1 MLSRFHGNLLFG
13 FRSLIAPKR
22 GFVLGMYQMCSWLVL
37 ATHYTLMATHY
48 MLIFL
53 VYKWNFL
60 PVGVFLFL
68 IDSRSKML
76 SKGICFP
83 DSGTIHKDTKA
94 IICHSKMIFSFM
106 PT

>member
-1 MLSRFHGNLLFG
+1 MNAQQISWQSAFWLQVAYSSKKRFRAWNV
-13 FRSLIAPKR
+13 PN
-22 GFVLGMYQMCSWLVL
+22 VLMASIG
-37 ATHYTLMATHY
+37 YTLMATHY